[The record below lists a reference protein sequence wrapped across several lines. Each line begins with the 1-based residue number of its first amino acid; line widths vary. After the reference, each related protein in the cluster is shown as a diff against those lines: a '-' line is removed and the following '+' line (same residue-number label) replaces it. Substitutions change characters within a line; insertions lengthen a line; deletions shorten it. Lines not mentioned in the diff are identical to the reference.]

1 MGRRKNHRAR
11 QCVELNLAA
20 MLDMAF
26 QLLTFF
32 ILTFKPAPIEGT
44 IDLIMPPAAA
54 VTPTPSIR
62 PIAARPAS
70 PSLLDPLADLRS
82 LVIDVVATGEG
93 SIGGLQAG
101 GQTVGGLGQL
111 DARLRVLLQDRRMP
125 FDRVVIHAGS
135 QLRYDALL
143 SIVDV
148 CTRQRLA
155 DGRPLGKVSFVEQ
168 TAAG

>member
-1 MGRRKNHRAR
+1 MGRRKNHRT
-11 QCVELNLAA
+11 QQSVKLNLAA

-32 ILTFKPAPIEGT
+32 ILTFKPAPVEGT

-54 VTPTPSIR
+54 VTPTPSTR
-62 PIAARPAS
+62 RTEPP
-70 PSLLDPLADLRS
+70 LLDPLADLRS
-82 LVIDVVATGEG
+82 LVIDVAATGEG
-93 SIGGLQAG
+93 SIDRLQAG
-101 GQTVGGLGQL
+101 GEAVGGLGQL
-111 DARLRVLLQDRRMP
+111 DARLRELLQDRRMP

-155 DGRPLGKVSFVEQ
+155 DGRPLDKVSFVEQ
-168 TAAG
+168 TAAAG